1 MPQTK
6 TNQEELD
13 YYQEVRD
20 RVLHIMQEQ
29 GFENNPKAF
38 AEQVDVEYLMLYNFI
53 SSRSSRPKLLML
65 RKILMAF
72 PAYSATWFFGVQDM
86 EALFGE
92 YKPMLAV
99 PTLSP
104 EAQQERNRRADQLIM
119 RLLEENNQLKNK
131 LIDAHNVQKRV
142 MDAFTSGKQD

>member
-20 RVLHIMQEQ
+20 RVLLIMQEQ

-65 RKILMAF
+65 RKILLAF
-72 PAYSATWFFGVQDM
+72 PSYSTAWFFGVQDADALFEDYRPMLGTPSLSQEAM
-86 EALFGE
+86 EARSR
-92 YKPMLAV
+92 K
-99 PTLSP
+99 
-104 EAQQERNRRADQLIM
+104 ADQLIL
-119 RLLEENNQLKNK
+119 RLIDENNQLKNK

-142 MDAFTSGKQD
+142 MDAFTSSQKD